1 MKYGWLVWRNL
12 WRRRTRTLLT
22 ILSVFVAFA
31 LFGLLSA
38 IDRAFNAGSDVAN
51 VDRLMVINKI
61 SIIQPLP
68 ISYYERIRS
77 LPGVQEVT
85 HANWFGGYYQEP
97 RNPFPQ
103 FPVDAASYLKVYPEI
118 ELLPEQ
124 VRAWLDNRVGA
135 IVGRTLAERYGWRL
149 GDRLPIQA
157 TIYPQQDGNRTW
169 EFEIEGI
176 FTSRDPAANDVVMLF
191 HYDYFDEARQFGQGQ
206 VGWYILR
213 VTDPARAAEVART
226 IDEMFANS
234 PAETKT
240 STERAFAESFA
251 KQFGDI
257 GLIITGILTA
267 VFFTILLVAGN
278 TMAQSVRER
287 IPELAVLKTIG
298 FGDGTVLAMVLAEAL
313 LIVLIGG
320 ALGLGLAGILISG
333 VAKTFATVLP
343 GIILPSD
350 SILLGVLYM
359 VLVGL
364 AAGLLPALEAW
375 RLTIVQALGRR

>member
-1 MKYGWLVWRNL
+1 VKYGWLVWRNL

-22 ILSVFVAFA
+22 ILSVFVAFV

-38 IDRAFNAGSDVAN
+38 INRAFNAGTDIAN
-51 VDRLMVINKI
+51 VDRLVVINRI

-68 ISYYERIRS
+68 ISYYERIRN
-77 LPGVQEVT
+77 LDGVKDVT
-85 HANWFGGYYQEP
+85 HADWFGGYYQEP

-103 FPVDAASYLKVYPEI
+103 FPVDAASYLKVYPEL
-118 ELLPEQ
+118 ELPPEQ
-124 VRAWLDNRVGA
+124 VRAWLGNRIGA
-135 IVGRTLAERYGWRL
+135 IVGRTLAERYGWHL
-149 GDRLPIQA
+149 GDRVPIQA
-157 TIYPQQDGNRTW
+157 TIYPQQGGNRTW

-176 FTSRDPAANDVVMLF
+176 FTSSDPAANDVVMLF
-191 HYDYFDEARQFGQGQ
+191 HYDYFDEARQFAHGQ

-213 VTDPARAAEVART
+213 VTDPSRAAEVAET
-226 IDEMFANS
+226 IDAMFANS

-257 GLIITGILTA
+257 GLIVTGILTA

-320 ALGLGLAGILISG
+320 VPGLGLAALLIGGI
-333 VAKTFATVLP
+333 ARAFATLLP
-343 GIILPSD
+343 GITLPAD
-350 SILLGVLYM
+350 SILLGLMYM

-375 RLTIVQALGRR
+375 RLSIVQALGRR

>member
-1 MKYGWLVWRNL
+1 VKYGWLVWRNL

-103 FPVDAASYLKVYPEI
+103 FPVDAASYLKIYPEI

>member
-22 ILSVFVAFA
+22 ILSVFVAFV

-38 IDRAFNAGSDVAN
+38 INRAFNAGTDIAN
-51 VDRLMVINKI
+51 VDRLVVINRI

-68 ISYYERIRS
+68 ISYYERIRN
-77 LPGVQEVT
+77 LDGVKDVT
-85 HANWFGGYYQEP
+85 HADWFGGYYQEP

-103 FPVDAASYLKVYPEI
+103 FPVDAASYLKVYPEL
-118 ELLPEQ
+118 ELPPEQ
-124 VRAWLDNRVGA
+124 VRAWLGNRIGA
-135 IVGRTLAERYGWRL
+135 IVGRTLAERYGWHL
-149 GDRLPIQA
+149 GDRVPIQA
-157 TIYPQQDGNRTW
+157 TIYPQQGGNRTW

-176 FTSRDPAANDVVMLF
+176 FTSSDPAANDVVMLF
-191 HYDYFDEARQFGQGQ
+191 HYDYFDEARQFAHGQ

-213 VTDPARAAEVART
+213 VTDPSRAAEVAET
-226 IDEMFANS
+226 IDAMFANS

-257 GLIITGILTA
+257 GLIVTGILTA

-298 FGDGTVLAMVLAEAL
+298 FGDGTVLAMVLAEGL

-320 ALGLGLAGILISG
+320 VPGLGLAALLIGGI
-333 VAKTFATVLP
+333 ARAFATLLP
-343 GIILPSD
+343 GITLPAD
-350 SILLGVLYM
+350 SILLGLMYM

-375 RLTIVQALGRR
+375 RLSIVQALGRR